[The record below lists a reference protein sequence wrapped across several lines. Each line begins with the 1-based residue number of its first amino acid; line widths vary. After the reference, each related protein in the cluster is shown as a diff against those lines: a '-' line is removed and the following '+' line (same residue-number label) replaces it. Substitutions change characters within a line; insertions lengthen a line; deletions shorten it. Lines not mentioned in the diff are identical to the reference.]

1 MFPRV
6 TDVKYKDKVY
16 QYLRVVESYR
26 DRRGR
31 VRQRIVWKVGRLDK
45 LIEEGK
51 LEEIVEQLSKFCKKK
66 FVVPGEISNEES
78 VRWGPILV
86 TRRLWEEMELDRI
99 IKRLCQGRRLKFDV
113 AERAFVLVASRLTEP
128 RSEHGLARWLESN
141 WVCDSRGVR
150 YVPKWRPEHEVTK
163 TRRVKVEWEQL
174 NIWYRTLD
182 AVYAKKEEIEKELYL
197 KLRDLFSLKVNLVFY
212 DITSLSFA
220 GREEKGELKRHGYPR
235 GGSPRD
241 VQVLLGMVMVGGFPI
256 AGHVFRG
263 NVADKTTVQHVVED
277 IERRFGIKRII
288 FVADKGMV
296 SKQNLLALV
305 HHNYILGHKG
315 RRDKD
320 AQTWLSKLTDKWR
333 DCSEGVRVQE
343 VESGEKGVRVLIVE
357 SEERKEYEER
367 LRDRSMKRAE
377 RHLRKVAEAVEQ
389 GKLKSKEKI
398 AVRAD
403 RALHKNKGYRYF
415 SYRIPTPPTAGFEY
429 FLDEEKMK
437 GELVR
442 EGRYIVTTNHPH
454 ISPEQAVAHYKELSD
469 IEAGFR
475 EFKDIIQ
482 GRPIYHQ
489 RDDRICAHLFIA
501 QLALLLFRQ
510 LRYHL
515 NQKQICLSPSEALAA
530 VKSIGVAEL
539 DLKGDKE
546 VLVSRPK
553 PHARQVLTALGITD
567 LQPPGSIREKTRSA
581 ARKKAM

>member
-26 DRRGR
+26 DRRGK

-45 LIEEGK
+45 LLEEGK
-51 LEEIVEQLSKFCKKK
+51 LEELVEQLSKFCKKK
-66 FVVPGEISNEES
+66 FVVPEEISNEDS

-86 TRRLWEEMELDRI
+86 ARRLWEEMELDRI
-99 IKRLCQGRRLKFDV
+99 ITRLCQRGRLKFDV

-141 WVCDSRGVR
+141 WVCDSEGVR

-163 TRRVKVEWEQL
+163 TRRVKVKWEQL
-174 NIWYRTLD
+174 NRWYRTLD
-182 AVYAKKEEIEKELYL
+182 AVYAKKEEIERELFL
-197 KLRDLFSLKVNLVFY
+197 KLRDLFSFKVDMVFY
-212 DITSLSFA
+212 DITRLSFA

-263 NVADKTTVQHVVED
+263 NVADKTTVQDVVED
-277 IERRFGIKRII
+277 VERRFGIKHII

-296 SKQNLLALV
+296 SRHNLLALV

-315 RRDKD
+315 RREKD
-320 AQTWLSKLTDKWR
+320 AERWLSTLTDQWR
-333 DCSEGVRVQE
+333 DCSKGVGVQE
-343 VESGEKGVRVLIVE
+343 VESGEEGVRVLIVE
-357 SEERKEYEER
+357 SDERKEYEER
-367 LRDRSMKRAE
+367 LRKRSMKRAE
-377 RHLRKVAEAVEQ
+377 RHLKKVAEAVEQ
-389 GKLKSKEKI
+389 GRLRSKEKI
-398 AVRAD
+398 ADRAD

-415 SYRIPTPPTAGFEY
+415 SYTIPSDGHFEY

-437 GELVR
+437 AELVR

-454 ISPEQAVAHYKELSD
+454 ISPREAVARYKELSD

-515 NQKQICLSPSEALAA
+515 NQKEICLSPSEALAA

-546 VLVSRPK
+546 VLASRPK

-567 LQPPGSIREKTRSA
+567 PQPPGSIREKTRSPD
-581 ARKKAM
+581 RKKAM